1 MRRNVRNVT
10 LVGIAA
16 LVLGGVAVAAS
27 GAFDSTRTE
36 STAQADA
43 SGSASDPAF
52 APTTMAAF
60 TNDAKA
66 ESVTA
71 GAAGTIAASPAPALG
86 SGGGGDAAVAQ
97 APGAPEVGP
106 KIVKTADLSLSIAKG
121 KFGGAFAEA
130 SRIATANGGFVVSSS
145 TSSNG
150 FVPGPIP
157 LDDASA
163 QPAPQAR
170 AQSDTRAR
178 AGQLTIR
185 VPAAKF
191 DSTRAALSGL
201 GDVENETINGQDV
214 TSQLVDM
221 NARITSLKAEEAAF
235 QTLLGKATAIGDVL
249 QIQDQLF
256 DVRTQIEQ
264 LQAEQANLDDQA
276 TFSTITVSM
285 YEPGVVFTPTPEP
298 EQSILSKAW
307 DDATGGALNVLG
319 GMVVVLGY
327 AVPLAALA
335 LLGVAIWSITA
346 PWRRRRRSAEQHLAV
361 EP

>member
-10 LVGIAA
+10 LVGFAA

-27 GAFDSTRTE
+27 GAFDSTPSDAVQT
-36 STAQADA
+36 ADA
-43 SGSASDPAF
+43 VGG

-60 TNDAKA
+60 SNDAKVERVAAGGA
-66 ESVTA
+66 ES
-71 GAAGTIAASPAPALG
+71 GAATIAAGPAPAPALAA
-86 SGGGGDAAVAQ
+86 GGAASDAATQ
-97 APGAPEVGP
+97 APAPAAPDGGA
-106 KIVKTADLSLSIAKG
+106 KIVKTADLTVSIAKG
-121 KFGGAFAEA
+121 KFTGAFAEA

-145 TSSNG
+145 TSTTG
-150 FVPGPIP
+150 FPGGPIP
-157 LDDASA
+157 LDDTSA
-163 QPAPQAR
+163 QQAPA
-170 AQSDTRAR
+170 SDSRAR

-191 DSTRAALSGL
+191 DATRAALAGL
-201 GDVENETINGQDV
+201 GDVDNETINGQDV
-214 TSQLVDM
+214 SSQLVDLG
-221 NARITSLKAEEAAF
+221 ARITSLKAEEQAF

-256 DVRTQIEQ
+256 NVRTQIEE
-264 LQAEQANLDDQA
+264 LQAQQASLDDQA
-276 TFSTITVSM
+276 TFSTITVSL
-285 YEPGVVFTPTPEP
+285 YEPGVAFTPAPESEP
-298 EQSILSKAW
+298 SILSKAW

-335 LLGVAIWSITA
+335 VVGWGVWALSA
-346 PWRRRRRSAEQHLAV
+346 PWRRRRRSAEQQLAV